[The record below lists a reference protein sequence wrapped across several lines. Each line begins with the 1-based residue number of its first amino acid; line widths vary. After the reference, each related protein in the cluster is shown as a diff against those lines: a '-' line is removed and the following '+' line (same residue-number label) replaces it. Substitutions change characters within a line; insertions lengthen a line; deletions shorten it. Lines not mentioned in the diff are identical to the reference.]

1 MKAKQLTFIVL
12 LALVLGGAGLLITR
26 QREASYQTSGGGLGG
41 KVLPEFPLND
51 VAGVVINDGT
61 NTLHL
66 KKQDGVWKLEER
78 YGYPADYADL
88 STFLR
93 EVWELKAVQSEKASA
108 SDRKRLQ
115 LVEPGEGVESAGTL
129 VSFSGTDGKPVAKLI
144 LGKQKMR
151 KSATPSQFGEDSW
164 PDGRWVYVAGAG
176 DDVAL
181 VDKAFTNIKTE
192 ADQWIDKEFF
202 KVEKL
207 QSAEVTHP
215 EATNSWK
222 IVREVEAGELKLAD
236 TVEGEVLDTGKAAPV
251 GNLLSWP
258 SFIDVADPAL
268 DVSVTGVGS
277 GVVAKLS
284 TFEGF
289 TYILNVGSAVGT
301 NDNYYVQVNVAA
313 DFPAEREAPEGESA
327 EDKERLDKEFKEK
340 TEKLQEKLKKEQKLD
355 GWTYIVSKWTVE
367 NLLKSRADFLKVE
380 EPAAEGDAG
389 ADAGGLPDP
398 SIPPLPP
405 ALDFQ

>member
-1 MKAKQLTFIVL
+1 MKPKQLTLIVL
-12 LALVLGGAGLLITR
+12 MALVLGGAGLLITR
-26 QREASYQTSGGGLGG
+26 QREASYQTSGSGLGG

-88 STFLR
+88 SSFLR

-115 LVEPGEGVESAGTL
+115 LVEPGEGGESGGTL
-129 VSFSGTDGKPVAKLI
+129 VSFSGADGKPVAKLI

-164 PDGRWVYVAGAG
+164 PDGRWVYVAGSG
-176 DDVAL
+176 DNVAL
-181 VDKAFTNIKTE
+181 VDKAFSNIKTE

-207 QSAEVTHP
+207 KSAEVTHG
-215 EATNSWK
+215 EATNSWR
-222 IVREVEAGELKLAD
+222 IFREVEAGELKLAD
-236 TVEGEVLDTGKAAPV
+236 TAEGEELDTGKAAPV

-258 SFIDVADPAL
+258 SFIDVADPGL
-268 DVSVTGVGS
+268 DAATAGMESP
-277 GVVAKLS
+277 VVAKLE
-284 TFEGF
+284 TFEGLSY
-289 TYILNVGSAVGT
+289 TVKVGGAVGT
-301 NDNYYVQVNVAA
+301 NDNYYVQVSVAGS
-313 DFPAEREAPEGESA
+313 FPESRQAPEGESD
-327 EDKERLDKEFKEK
+327 EDKARLDQEFKEK
-340 TEKLQEKLKKEQKLD
+340 TEKLQEKLKKEQRLD

-367 NLLKSRADFLKVE
+367 NLLKNRADFLKVE
-380 EPAAEGDAG
+380 EPAAEVDG
-389 ADAGGLPDP
+389 AGGGALPDP
-398 SIPPLPP
+398 TIPPLPP